1 MNLCQ
6 NINASWADVAG
17 RSTFQ
22 RRRSPTFY
30 PMSCS
35 FDTCLII
42 GQLTDPAQSLCSERV
57 WTANMPTQS
66 SYKLQKHRQ
75 IIASL
80 CFESDNVMFRKHVQE
95 RLAPK
100 VCLWLHRGYAFQVP
114 RVVEKR
120 LKVISTW
127 KTVAVV
133 GLLSSLQETH
143 VQGFLQYIIEETS
156 TLHECLVWAIF

>member
-30 PMSCS
+30 PLSCS

-57 WTANMPTQS
+57 WTAT
-66 SYKLQKHRQ
+66 LQKHRQ

-133 GLLSSLQETH
+133 GLVSSLQEMH
-143 VQGFLQYIIEETS
+143 VQDFLQYIIEETS

>member
-30 PMSCS
+30 PLSCS

-57 WTANMPTQS
+57 WTA
-66 SYKLQKHRQ
+66 KLQKHRQ

-100 VCLWLHRGYAFQVP
+100 VCLTPQGVRVSSSKGGWEKIKGYFYMKNCCCGRLSIKPTRDACSGFPPVYYRGDIHFTWVP
-114 RVVEKR
+114 
-120 LKVISTW
+120 S
-127 KTVAVV
+127 
-133 GLLSSLQETH
+133 LSN
-143 VQGFLQYIIEETS
+143 FLAKIP
-156 TLHECLVWAIF
+156 